1 MAKTTQII
9 TVSEV
14 ESNALKT
21 ATFDDALI
29 EDFILPSQR
38 HYLRP
43 FLGIDFYNEL
53 LTQVELST
61 LTSDNST
68 LLNDWIKPML
78 SYYIV
83 YDAFPSI
90 RVNITSKGVMINQS
104 ETSVAASN
112 SEASTLRQNYLSLA
126 ERWKKDTT
134 DYIEEIQDDDS
145 SKYPLFKPKKDQF
158 NNKGMFVI

>member
-1 MAKTTQII
+1 MATTTNVI
-9 TVSEV
+9 TVAEV
-14 ESNALKT
+14 QTNALKT
-21 ATFDDALI
+21 ATFDDALL
-29 EDFILPSQR
+29 EDFILPAQR
-38 HYLRP
+38 HYLKP
-43 FLGIDFYNEL
+43 LLSVDFYDEI
-53 LTQVELST
+53 LTQVADST

-112 SEASTLRQNYLSLA
+112 SEASSLRQNYLSLA
-126 ERWKKDTT
+126 ERWKKDLTEFV
-134 DYIEEIQDDDS
+134 EETQEDDS
-145 SKYPLFKPKKDQF
+145 SKYPLFAPKKDRF
-158 NNKGMFVI
+158 NNKGMFLV